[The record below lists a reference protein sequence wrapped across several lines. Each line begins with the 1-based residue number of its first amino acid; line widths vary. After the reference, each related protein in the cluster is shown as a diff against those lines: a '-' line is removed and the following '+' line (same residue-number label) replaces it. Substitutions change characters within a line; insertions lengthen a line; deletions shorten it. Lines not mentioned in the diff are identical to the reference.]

1 MMHARAANA
10 YKRVDLESAP
20 KQDVLGRLFERFAT
34 DLVAARTAI
43 AAKDIPGKAAAIDHA
58 LRIVGELEASLD
70 HKLAPELCAQL
81 QSLYR
86 FVSDELTKVNRSLDP
101 KGLDAP
107 AKIMSDLAGAFRE
120 AQKPQ
125 LQRVK

>member
-10 YKRVDLESAP
+10 YRRVDLESAP
-20 KQDVLGRLFERFAT
+20 KQDVLGRLFERFAA
-34 DLVAARTAI
+34 DLVTARTAM
-43 AAKDIPGKAAAIDHA
+43 AAKDIPGKAAALDHA

-70 HKLAPELCAQL
+70 HTVAPELCAQL

-86 FVSDELTKVNRSLDP
+86 FVADELTKANRSLDV

-107 AKIMSDLAGAFRE
+107 AKIMTDIATAFRD
-120 AQKPQ
+120 AQRP
-125 LQRVK
+125 R

>member
-34 DLVAARTAI
+34 DLVTARTAI
-43 AAKDIPGKAAAIDHA
+43 AAKDISGKAAALDHA
-58 LRIVGELEASLD
+58 MRIVGELEASLD
-70 HKLAPELCAQL
+70 HSVAPELCAQL

-86 FVSDELTKVNRSLDP
+86 FVTESLTKVNRSLDP

-107 AKIMSDLAGAFRE
+107 AKIMSDIAGAFRD
-120 AQKPQ
+120 AQRPQ
-125 LQRVK
+125 VQRVP

>member
-10 YKRVDLESAP
+10 YRRVDLESAP
-20 KQDVLGRLFERFAT
+20 KQDVLGRLFERFAA
-34 DLVAARTAI
+34 DLATARTAI
-43 AAKDIPGKAAAIDHA
+43 AAKDIPAKAAAFDHA

-70 HKLAPELCAQL
+70 HSVAPELCAQL

-86 FVSDELTKVNRSLDP
+86 FVADELTKVNRSLEV

-107 AKIMSDLAGAFRE
+107 TKIMAEIATAFRD
-120 AQKPQ
+120 AQRP
-125 LQRVK
+125 R